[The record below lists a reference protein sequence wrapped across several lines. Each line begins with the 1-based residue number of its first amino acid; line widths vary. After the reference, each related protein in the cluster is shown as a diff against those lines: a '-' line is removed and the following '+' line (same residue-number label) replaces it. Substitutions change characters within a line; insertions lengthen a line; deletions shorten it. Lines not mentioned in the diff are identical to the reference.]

1 MKACSINRSG
11 AGLRSALLVSAG
23 CFALISHGAAYAQN
37 APNVNP
43 SGPDAGAQDSQADNS
58 EILVTARKRSEKL
71 TDIPDQVSVF
81 SAEAIAESGVDSVQ
95 DMASSLSNFS
105 LVKTQNPGTVFL
117 NLRGIGQYRNSE
129 APVAIV
135 IDGVQLVSTD
145 AITQELFDIEQIEV
159 LKGPQGAIFGRNASA
174 GAINIVTKK
183 PGNDFEGS
191 LEASYA
197 NGSELRGRAMISG
210 PIIEDK
216 LFARL
221 SLSASHFDGLID
233 NVTTGRPADF
243 SKDRNARLRII
254 ATPTD
259 TLTLDFR
266 GSYSKLHAGSS
277 YFIPIVDQGG
287 FALNGV
293 ANDFRFPV
301 QTDTE
306 GRSDRKLQE
315 YALKIE
321 QDLGFATLTSVT
333 ARSLTDEDFFQ
344 DLDFTAAP
352 VINFGQ
358 VRSVRAWSEEVRL
371 TSNGGGRFNWML
383 GGYYLDNKRQI
394 DTNVFISLA
403 NIGLY
408 AAPGF
413 SGGTN
418 SLSAFNFTAPVD
430 LQTVDLS
437 NLESNK
443 NTAIFGNVGYDLTD
457 SITLSIGARYDR
469 DKRQQLNLDTG
480 EVQRKTFSLLQPK
493 VQLSYKPTDS
503 LNIYASW
510 GRGFRSG
517 GFNQDDIVRGFYDAE
532 EVSTSEVGFK
542 SEWADRRLTINGA
555 LFHTTFKNRQD
566 FQFILGVQTVLTIP
580 KARINGGEIEIKY
593 NPVEG
598 LDLYA
603 NAGFLNTRIGAN
615 PIGLD
620 PTVTGLPAG
629 FSFIGNK
636 IPLAYGWS
644 YATGVQYKH
653 SIGTDA
659 DLVWR
664 VDYNAHGD
672 LAWELGNQDRQKP
685 VHLVDTRLT
694 LKLSTFDIGLW
705 SQNLFN
711 KKYYQ
716 EFVSREFSALATD
729 LGFPASPRRYGV
741 SISTRF

>member
-1 MKACSINRSG
+1 MPKTSTTELWSARTRRSLCVGAACI
-11 AGLRSALLVSAG
+11 ALT
-23 CFALISHGAAYAQN
+23 SHGQAFAQEAS
-37 APNVNP
+37 APAP
-43 SGPDAGAQDSQADNS
+43 SAQEDNGVESS
-58 EILVTARKRSEKL
+58 EIIVTARKRAERS
-71 TDIPDQVSVF
+71 TDIPDQLSVF
-81 SAEAIAESGVDSVQ
+81 TDEAIADAGIDSVQ
-95 DMASSLSNFS
+95 DVTTSMANFS

-129 APVAIV
+129 APIAIV

-159 LKGPQGAIFGRNASA
+159 LKGPQGAIYGRNASA
-174 GAINIVTKK
+174 GAINIVTKQ
-183 PGNDFEGS
+183 PSNDFEGS
-191 LEASYA
+191 LEASYG

-210 PIIEDK
+210 PIIQDK
-216 LFARL
+216 LYARL

-243 SKDRNARLRII
+243 SKDRNARLRVI

-259 TLTLDFR
+259 SLTLDFR
-266 GSYSKLHAGSS
+266 ASYSKLHAGSS
-277 YFIPIVDQGG
+277 YFIPIIDQAGL
-287 FALNGV
+287 ALNGV

-321 QDLGFATLTSVT
+321 QDFGFATLTSVT

-358 VRSVRAWSEEVRL
+358 GRSVRAWSEEIRL
-371 TSNGGGRFNWML
+371 ASNGGGRFNWMV

-394 DTNVFISLA
+394 DTDVFISLA

-408 AAPGF
+408 SDPLF
-413 SGGTN
+413 SGGVT
-418 SLSAFNFTAPVD
+418 SLNGFNFTAPVD
-430 LQTVDLS
+430 FQVVNLS

-443 NTAIFGNVGYDLTD
+443 NAAIFGNIGYDITD
-457 SITLSIGARYDR
+457 SLTVTVGARYDR
-469 DKRQQLNLDTG
+469 DKRRQVDLVSGD
-480 EVQRKTFSLLQPK
+480 EQRKTFSLLQPK
-493 VQLSYKPTDS
+493 VQLSYKPTDA
-503 LNIYASW
+503 LNLYASW

-517 GFNQDDIVRGFYDAE
+517 GFNQDDIVRGFFDAE
-532 EVSTSEVGFK
+532 EVSTSEIGFK
-542 SEWADRRLTINGA
+542 SEWLDRRLTVNGA

-593 NPVEG
+593 SPIDG

-603 NAGFLNTRIGAN
+603 NGGFLNTRVGAN
-615 PIGLD
+615 PVGLD
-620 PTVTGLPAG
+620 PTLTGLPAG
-629 FSFIGNK
+629 FNFVGKK

-644 YATGVQYKH
+644 YAAGAQYTH
-653 SIGTDA
+653 SVGPNA

-664 VDYNAHGD
+664 VDYNARGD
-672 LAWELGNQDRQKP
+672 MAWELANQDQQKS
-685 VHLVDTRLT
+685 VHLVDARLT
-694 LKLSTFDIGLW
+694 LKLDTFDIGIW

-729 LGFPASPRRYGV
+729 LGFPATPRRYGLTV
-741 SISTRF
+741 SSRF